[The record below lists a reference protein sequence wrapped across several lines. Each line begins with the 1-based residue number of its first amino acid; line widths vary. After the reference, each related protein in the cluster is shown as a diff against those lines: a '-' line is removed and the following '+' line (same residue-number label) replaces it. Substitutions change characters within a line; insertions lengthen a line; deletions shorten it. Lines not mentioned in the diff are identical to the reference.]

1 MELILQCSLRSVI
14 CSMSYVSAVC
24 CFVLWSHTHTCCQM
38 CSFAFQ
44 VNLLGKWHTE
54 ITWPIVHPEH
64 GQCRN
69 STTTTNPRDTHSTL
83 SPTTSTCLP
92 NRCMPGEQTEI
103 LNTDIDTTVYL
114 CNYLPNEQ
122 MQSVQVWT
130 VHTFVFFE
138 HVMAECELSIQN
150 DSCVYFLYIHCTKN
164 DVCCNILPPTDRVY

>member
-114 CNYLPNEQ
+114 
-122 MQSVQVWT
+122 MQLFTKWANAVSASVNCT
-130 VHTFVFFE
+130 
-138 HVMAECELSIQN
+138 
-150 DSCVYFLYIHCTKN
+150 YI
-164 DVCCNILPPTDRVY
+164 L